1 MAFFCLCGVFVS
13 VCFFLIKLKN
23 SMNVN
28 SRRRHFFLMEGLGT
42 DHLSPIIPVCNVL
55 SSSDER
61 INFKLW
67 VCDVF
72 LSFSGTRGYIS
83 FFSLFPTI
91 RRIITPLFPVKS
103 EAGPTWASSDSLW
116 ITAPELEN
124 CLINHDVIPSK
135 AVRARAPGAA
145 HCQQLHHV
153 LRCGEAQ
160 VGLCS
165 DFKVLPSAVSL
176 FSTELPALSRM
187 QCRALHTRLWL
198 EIT

>member
-1 MAFFCLCGVFVS
+1 MYCHHLMKGLILNSES
-13 VCFFLIKLKN
+13 VMCFF
-23 SMNVN
+23 
-28 SRRRHFFLMEGLGT
+28 HFLVREVTFL
-42 DHLSPIIPVCNVL
+42 
-55 SSSDER
+55 
-61 INFKLW
+61 
-67 VCDVF
+67 
-72 LSFSGTRGYIS
+72 

>member
-1 MAFFCLCGVFVS
+1 MSTVGGGISFSWKAWVPTTCPPSFLFVMY
-13 VCFFLIKLKN
+13 CHHLMKGLILN
-23 SMNVN
+23 
-28 SRRRHFFLMEGLGT
+28 
-42 DHLSPIIPVCNVL
+42 
-55 SSSDER
+55 
-61 INFKLW
+61 W
-67 VCDVF
+67 VCDVL

-91 RRIITPLFPVKS
+91 RRILIPLFLVKS
-103 EAGPTWASSDSLW
+103 EAGSTWASSDSLW

-145 HCQQLHHV
+145 HCQQLHRV